1 MIISNWHSTNLCI
14 ICHVGQFCFS
24 VIIVS
29 FVKQLNGQSHRKWDI
44 DTIFLIMTE
53 LLQVAYQ
60 KIATYK

>member
-44 DTIFLIMTE
+44 DTIFLNND
-53 LLQVAYQ
+53 
-60 KIATYK
+60 